1 LKRVSV
7 KPEKFNEVART
18 LSNKVEEENKVRIIY
33 KPAKEIVILD
43 YFQFSMEKLNQMF
56 ARIIQSGVPVTAQWA
71 EGVLF
76 VYFPLVPD
84 SNELMENYLKGRIFW
99 SSVSF
104 ALMPKYA
111 SAIKVDGLEVP
122 VIDVSEHPVLRETAK
137 WLREQ
142 AKPQVNN

>member
-1 LKRVSV
+1 LG
-7 KPEKFNEVART
+7 
-18 LSNKVEEENKVRIIY
+18 NKAEGENKVKIVY

-56 ARIIQSGVPVTAQWA
+56 ARIVQSGLPVTAQWA

-84 SNELMENYLKGRIFW
+84 TNELMENYLKGRIFW

-104 ALMPKYA
+104 ALMAKYTP
-111 SAIKVDGLEVP
+111 SIKVSGLEVP
-122 VIDVSEHPVLRETAK
+122 IIDVSEHPVLRETAK

-142 AKPQVNN
+142 AKPQVSN